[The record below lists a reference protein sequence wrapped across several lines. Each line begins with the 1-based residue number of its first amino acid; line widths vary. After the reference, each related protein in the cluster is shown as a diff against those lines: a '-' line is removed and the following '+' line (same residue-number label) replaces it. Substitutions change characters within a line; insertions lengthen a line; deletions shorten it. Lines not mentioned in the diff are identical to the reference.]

1 MKFKQIL
8 MGLGFFL
15 LLCGIHLFFNAQNI
29 RLKYEVTDLK
39 IRHQEL
45 ISRNRELGTK
55 IAIIENLDSIDQI
68 AKSRLNMYYPE
79 EITYVVPSKEVVV
92 Y

>member
-8 MGLGFFL
+8 MVIGFFL

-29 RLKYEVTDLK
+29 RLKYGLTDLK
-39 IRHQEL
+39 IRRQEL
-45 ISRNRELGTK
+45 ISQNRELGTK

-68 AKSRLNMYYPE
+68 AKGRLNMYYPE
-79 EITYVVPSKEVVV
+79 DITYVVPSKEAK
-92 Y
+92 

>member
-1 MKFKQIL
+1 MKFRRIL
-8 MGLGFFL
+8 AVIVFFSIL
-15 LLCGIHLFFNAQNI
+15 TGIHLFFNAINI
-29 RLKYEVTDLK
+29 RLKYQLTDLK
-39 IRHQEL
+39 IKRGEL
-45 ISRNRELGTK
+45 VSRNRELGTQ

-79 EITYVVPSKEVVV
+79 EITYVVPSKEAVI